1 MPEPSASMALPS
13 MPRSNRTRLP
23 RQARRP
29 LPAPRDAASAVTVAL
44 DERLTRVLGHAQPP
58 ASLRGAAVL
67 LQALRQA
74 FPNDLARWFPLMP
87 VGMPLGMPTGMPE
100 SAAAQSP
107 RAWGLD
113 LADLRVLH
121 RAIRVVWLAELVF
134 GDREQAVRWLSA
146 PKRRLLGRV
155 PLRVC
160 QHGRYAA
167 LIEEWLVDIDEGNG
181 P

>member
-1 MPEPSASMALPS
+1 MPAL
-13 MPRSNRTRLP
+13 
-23 RQARRP
+23 
-29 LPAPRDAASAVTVAL
+29 RDAASAVTLAL

-58 ASLRGAAVL
+58 VSLRDAAAL
-67 LQALRQA
+67 LQALRQT
-74 FPNDLARWFPLMP
+74 FPNDLGRWFPLIP
-87 VGMPLGMPTGMPE
+87 VGMPLGMSTGMPA
-100 SAAAQSP
+100 SATAQSP

-134 GDREQAVRWLSA
+134 GDRAQAVRWLSA

-155 PLRVC
+155 PLWVC

-167 LIEEWLVDIDEGNG
+167 LIEQWLVDIDEGNG

>member
-1 MPEPSASMALPS
+1 M
-13 MPRSNRTRLP
+13 
-23 RQARRP
+23 
-29 LPAPRDAASAVTVAL
+29 PAPRDAASAVTVAL
-44 DERLTRVLGHAQPP
+44 DARLTRVLGHAQPP
-58 ASLRGAAVL
+58 ASLRSAAAL

-87 VGMPLGMPTGMPE
+87 MGVPLGMPSGISEPT
-100 SAAAQSP
+100 AAQAP
-107 RAWGLD
+107 RALGLD

-134 GDREQAVRWLSA
+134 GDRDHAYRWLSA

-167 LIEEWLVDIDEGNG
+167 QIEQWLVDIDEGNG

>member
-1 MPEPSASMALPS
+1 
-13 MPRSNRTRLP
+13 
-23 RQARRP
+23 
-29 LPAPRDAASAVTVAL
+29 LPAPRDAASAVTLAL

-58 ASLRGAAVL
+58 ASLRDAAAL

-87 VGMPLGMPTGMPE
+87 GGMPLGMPQGMPA
-100 SAAAQSP
+100 SAAAQSS

-134 GDREQAVRWLSA
+134 GDREQAVRWLGT

-155 PLRVC
+155 PLWVC

>member
-1 MPEPSASMALPS
+1 M
-13 MPRSNRTRLP
+13 
-23 RQARRP
+23 
-29 LPAPRDAASAVTVAL
+29 PAPREAASAVTVAL

-58 ASLRGAAVL
+58 ASLRHAAAL

-74 FPNDLARWFPLMP
+74 FPNDLARWFPLVP
-87 VGMPLGMPTGMPE
+87 VGMPWGTPE
-100 SAAAQSP
+100 SAAAQP
-107 RAWGLD
+107 QRALGLD

-155 PLRVC
+155 PLWVC

-167 LIEEWLVDIDEGNG
+167 LIEQWLVDIDEGNG
-181 P
+181 L

>member
-1 MPEPSASMALPS
+1 M
-13 MPRSNRTRLP
+13 
-23 RQARRP
+23 
-29 LPAPRDAASAVTVAL
+29 PAPRDAASAVTLAL

-134 GDREQAVRWLSA
+134 GDREQAVRWLGT

>member
-1 MPEPSASMALPS
+1 MPAL
-13 MPRSNRTRLP
+13 
-23 RQARRP
+23 
-29 LPAPRDAASAVTVAL
+29 RDAASAVTLAL

-58 ASLRGAAVL
+58 ASLRDAAAL
-67 LQALRQA
+67 LQALRQT
-74 FPNDLARWFPLMP
+74 FPNDLARWFPLIP
-87 VGMPLGMPTGMPE
+87 VGMPLGMSTGMPA
-100 SAAAQSP
+100 SATAQSP

-134 GDREQAVRWLSA
+134 GDRVQAVRWLSA

-155 PLRVC
+155 PLWVC

-167 LIEEWLVDIDEGNG
+167 LIEQWLVDIDEGNC

>member
-1 MPEPSASMALPS
+1 M
-13 MPRSNRTRLP
+13 
-23 RQARRP
+23 
-29 LPAPRDAASAVTVAL
+29 PAPRDAASAVTVAL

-58 ASLRGAAVL
+58 ASLRDAAAL

-74 FPNDLARWFPLMP
+74 FPTELARWFPLMP
-87 VGMPLGMPTGMPE
+87 VELPLGMPLGMPKSE
-100 SAAAQSP
+100 AAQLP
-107 RAWGLD
+107 RALGLD

-134 GDREQAVRWLSA
+134 GDREQAVHWLSA
-146 PKRRLLGRV
+146 PKRRLFGRV

-167 LIEEWLVDIDEGNG
+167 LIEQWLVDIDEGNG